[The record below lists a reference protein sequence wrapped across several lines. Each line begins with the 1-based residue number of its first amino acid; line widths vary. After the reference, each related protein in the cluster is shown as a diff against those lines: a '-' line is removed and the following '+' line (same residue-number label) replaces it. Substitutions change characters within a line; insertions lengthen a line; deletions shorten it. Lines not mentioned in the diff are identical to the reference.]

1 MSENLGE
8 TAQIDAQVHFPGTP
22 EHHGVADLTA
32 YWNRKRGDRRM
43 PDRQDILPSEIV
55 KLLPNLHITEV
66 LDGGKDFRI
75 RLFGTALV
83 NFLGAEMTGKRL
95 SDLGRLSPVV
105 TDAEAARRRWTD
117 ISGRA
122 YKNICPVFATGYF
135 VNTVHRHI
143 RWHAVS
149 APLTAGG
156 GEIAQML
163 GGLFFVEQR

>member
-8 TAQIDAQVHFPGTP
+8 TAQIDAQVHFISTPG
-22 EHHGVADLTA
+22 HQGVADLTA
-32 YWNRKRGDRRM
+32 YWDRKRGRGRM

-66 LDGGKDFRI
+66 LDGGRDFRI

-83 NFLGAEMTGKRL
+83 NFLGAEMTGRRL
-95 SDLGRLSPVV
+95 SEIGKLSPVV
-105 TDAEAARRRWTD
+105 TDAEAARRRWADVT
-117 ISGRA
+117 GRA
-122 YKNICPVFATGYF
+122 YEDGRPIFATGYF

-149 APLTAGG
+149 APLSTGG